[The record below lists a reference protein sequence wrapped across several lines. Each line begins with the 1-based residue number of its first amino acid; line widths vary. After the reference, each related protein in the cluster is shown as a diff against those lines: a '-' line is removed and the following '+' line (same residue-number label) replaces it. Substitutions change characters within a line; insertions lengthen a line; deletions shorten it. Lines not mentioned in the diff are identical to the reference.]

1 MLLYEIETNQT
12 KKTKGTP
19 KYMTTTF
26 IKNDPPKALQFFED
40 KMAFTTGP
48 IELSH
53 ALNEKQDIVLVDVRA
68 A

>member
-1 MLLYEIETNQT
+1 VLLYEIETNQT
-12 KKTKGTP
+12 KKRKGTP

-48 IELSH
+48 IEL
-53 ALNEKQDIVLVDVRA
+53 
-68 A
+68 